1 MQSGSQCIFQAVNG
15 KDSLLK
21 KINKKLNSLPDPD
34 IRLRVSERFGQTQ
47 ARDHDTLPTRI

>member
-21 KINKKLNSLPDPD
+21 KFNKKLNSLPDPD